1 MVTEII
7 LYQPKSI
14 YRFEYKRIYEDNYSD
29 NFTTRLVVFIRK
41 NPKPNNFF
49 RLNPRKFYSNRDAD
63 YFNIPYFTID
73 RDDID
78 KRGYVISL
86 NKNNDIPKKIKI
98 KQYKKI
104 RLYNRIL
111 MEYRRLFKRPDY
123 SYSIINKDYV

>member
-1 MVTEII
+1 MITELI

-49 RLNPRKFYSNRDAD
+49 RLNPRKFYPNRDAD
-63 YFNIPYFTID
+63 CFNIPYFTID
-73 RDDID
+73 RDHID
-78 KRGYVISL
+78 KKGYVISL

-98 KQYKKI
+98 KQYRKI
-104 RLYNRIL
+104 RLYNCIL
-111 MEYRRLFKRPDY
+111 MKYRRLFKRPDY

>member
-1 MVTEII
+1 MITEII

-14 YRFEYKRIYEDNYSD
+14 YRFEYKRIYDNNYSD

-49 RLNPRKFYSNRDAD
+49 RLNPRKFYPNRDD
-63 YFNIPYFTID
+63 NYFNIPYFIID
-73 RDDID
+73 RDYID

-86 NKNNDIPKKIKI
+86 NKINDIPKDVKIR
-98 KQYKKI
+98 QYRKI

-111 MEYRRLFKRPDY
+111 MEHRRLFKRPDY